1 MKANI
6 DVGFWRELK
15 ASRPFLTKQ
24 QYRTIKG
31 GLPRWGRCRAQRDRG
46 ADRQT
51 AVKGKVV
58 DARKGLQKVLM
69 RRNVK

>member
-31 GLPRWGRCRAQRDRG
+31 Q
-46 ADRQT
+46 
-51 AVKGKVV
+51 AVKGKML

>member
-15 ASRPFLTKQ
+15 ASRPYLTKQ

-31 GLPRWGRCRAQRDRG
+31 Q
-46 ADRQT
+46 
-51 AVKGKVV
+51 AVKGNVMA
-58 DARKGLQKVLM
+58 ARKGLQRIQQ
-69 RRNVK
+69 RRQHR

>member
-6 DVGFWRELK
+6 DAGFWRELK
-15 ASRPFLTKQ
+15 ASRPYLTKQ

-31 GLPRWGRCRAQRDRG
+31 Q
-46 ADRQT
+46 
-51 AVKGKVV
+51 AVKGQIQ